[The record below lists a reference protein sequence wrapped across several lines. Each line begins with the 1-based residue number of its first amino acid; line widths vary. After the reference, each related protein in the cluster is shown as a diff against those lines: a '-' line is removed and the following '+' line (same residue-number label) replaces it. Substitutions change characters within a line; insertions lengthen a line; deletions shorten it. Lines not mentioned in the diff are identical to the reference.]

1 MILDVAFPVP
11 LRRTFYYAEPSGP
24 PIQPGTRVLAPF
36 GASRRVG
43 VAVGRLEEK
52 DADLTG
58 FAKLKTVEAAL
69 DPFPLLDPALMNFCR
84 WMAARWDA
92 PLGAALG
99 LFTVPGKDFP
109 LPEPASPEPAVLPPA
124 LPEGLDALAD
134 SLLDASA
141 PPGPALLAGL
151 RSGERDAFYANVLA
165 RASAGDA
172 IRHGVPAPSQA
183 LLLLP
188 DLALA
193 ASLIKRLREL
203 LPEGALTL
211 WHSRLT
217 PKQRREAWTG
227 AWSGRARIVV
237 GTRSA
242 LFLPFRNLAFALMD
256 SEEDDL
262 YKQEEQEPR
271 FHAREALLKLAE
283 LRGARAVLAG
293 LMPSVESRARASIGG
308 VHHAAWCT
316 GPLRLL
322 ERPALLSDP
331 PPPRVELVDLNAAP
345 GVISEPMLSGLRE
358 AVAAGGKALLVVN
371 RRGVS
376 LREIC
381 ARCGWTKRCRRC
393 EIPMATVPGPGGAGL
408 QFLCKGC
415 GIKEPFN
422 GVCPSCGG
430 RLFRDKGVGTQKLA
444 GAARRE
450 LPSVPV
456 HVFDGDLVRSSLNK
470 TMDALGEFAKPG
482 PAILVSTRL
491 ALRGHDF
498 PALALAGFA
507 DADYDLSPEDF
518 RSSEEVFRMFVAAAD
533 CLAPDGPRRLIIQT
547 RQPGHHAFER
557 ARQWD
562 PAAFAADE
570 EVSRRTFA
578 YPPFVYLLRVNF
590 SSFDRRA
597 LDAALDGMDARLEE
611 VCGPG
616 SQALGP
622 VERPPAQGRK
632 RLSAYFIVKLPPDS
646 LAGPAGDRIRAM
658 RLPAGVELGLEAD
671 PYTFR

>member
-11 LRRTFYYAEPSGP
+11 LRRTFYYAEPPGAP
-24 PIQPGTRVLAPF
+24 VEPGTRVLAPF
-36 GASRRVG
+36 GAGRRVG
-43 VAVGRLEEK
+43 VVVGRLEEK

-58 FAKLKTVEAAL
+58 FARLKTVEAAL
-69 DPFPLLDPALMNFCR
+69 DPFPLLGPQLMSFCR

-92 PLGAALG
+92 PLGSAIG

-109 LPEPASPEPAVLPPA
+109 LPPPEAGDKRGTPCGMVSRRHFPPPP
-124 LPEGLDALAD
+124 PEGLEALAD

-141 PPGPALLAGL
+141 PQGPVLLSGL
-151 RSGERDAFYANVLA
+151 ASRERAAFYANVLA
-165 RASAGDA
+165 RASAG
-172 IRHGVPAPSQA
+172 GQA

-193 ASLIKRLREL
+193 ASLIGRLREL
-203 LPEGALTL
+203 LPEGAVTL

-227 AWSGRARIVV
+227 AWSGRARIVA

-242 LFLPFRNLAFALMD
+242 LFLPFKNLAFALMD
-256 SEEDDL
+256 SEEDGL
-262 YKQEEQEPR
+262 YKQEEAEPR

-293 LMPSVESRARASIGG
+293 LMPSVESRARASAG
-308 VHHAAWCT
+308 A
-316 GPLRLL
+316 LRLL

-331 PPPRVELVDLNAAP
+331 PPPRVELVDLNATP
-345 GVISEPMLSGLRE
+345 GVISEPMLAGLRE

-393 EIPMATVPGPGGAGL
+393 EIPMATVPVHAGEGL

-415 GIKEPFN
+415 GVKEPFN

-470 TMDALGEFAKPG
+470 TMDALAEFAGPG
-482 PAILVSTRL
+482 PAILVGTRL

-533 CLAPDGPRRLIIQT
+533 CLDPAGPRRLVIQT
-547 RQPGHHAFER
+547 RQPGHHAFAR
-557 ARQWD
+557 ARRWD

-578 YPPFVYLLRVNF
+578 YPPFVCLLRVNF
-590 SSFDRRA
+590 SSLDRRA
-597 LDAALDGMDARLEE
+597 LDEALRDMDARLEE
-611 VCGPG
+611 ACGPG
-616 SQALGP
+616 AQALGP
-622 VERPPAQGRK
+622 VERTQAPGRK
-632 RLSAYFIVKLPPDS
+632 RLSAYFIVKMPPDS
-646 LAGPAGDRIRAM
+646 PAAPAGDRIRAL
-658 RLPAGVELGLEAD
+658 RLPAGVELELEAD

>member
-11 LRRTFYYAEPSGP
+11 LRRTFYYSEPPGAA
-24 PIQPGTRVLAPF
+24 IQPGTRVLAPF

-43 VAVGRLEEK
+43 VVVGRLEEK

-58 FAKLKTVEAAL
+58 FATLKTVEAAL
-69 DPFPLLDPALMNFCR
+69 DPFPLLGPETMAFCR

-92 PLGAALG
+92 PLGSAIG
-99 LFTVPGKDFP
+99 LFTVPGKDFS
-109 LPEPASPEPAVLPPA
+109 LPQPEDGGPGILPPPP
-124 LPEGLDALAD
+124 PEGLEALAD
-134 SLLDASA
+134 SLLDPSA
-141 PPGPALLAGL
+141 PPGPALVSGL

-165 RASAGDA
+165 RASAG
-172 IRHGVPAPSQA
+172 GQA

-193 ASLIKRLREL
+193 ASLIGRLREL
-203 LPEGALTL
+203 LPEGTVTL

-227 AWSGRARIVV
+227 AWSGRARIVA

-242 LFLPFRNLAFALMD
+242 LFLPFRDLSFALMD

-271 FHAREALLKLAE
+271 FHTRDALLKLAE

-293 LMPSVESRARASIGG
+293 LMPSVESRARASAG
-308 VHHAAWCT
+308 A
-316 GPLRLL
+316 LRLL
-322 ERPALLSDP
+322 ERPPLLSDP
-331 PPPRVELVDLNAAP
+331 PPPRVELVDLNATP
-345 GVISEPMLSGLRE
+345 GVISEPMLAGLRE

-381 ARCGWTKRCRRC
+381 AKCGWTKRCRRC
-393 EIPMATVPGPGGAGL
+393 EIPMATVPGPGGEGL

-456 HVFDGDLVRSSLNK
+456 HVFDGDMVRASLNK
-470 TMDALGEFAKPG
+470 TMDALEEFSRPG

-533 CLAPDGPRRLIIQT
+533 CLDPAGPRRLVIQT

-597 LDAALDGMDARLEE
+597 LDEALRDMDARLEE
-611 VCGPG
+611 ACGPG

-622 VERPPAQGRK
+622 VERPPAAGRK
-632 RLSAYFIVKLPPDS
+632 RLSAYFIVKMPPES
-646 LAGPAGDRIRAM
+646 LAGPAGDKVRGM

>member
-24 PIQPGTRVLAPF
+24 AIEPGTRVLAPF
-36 GASRRVG
+36 GAGRRVG
-43 VAVGRLEEK
+43 VVVGRLEEK
-52 DADLTG
+52 DADLSG
-58 FAKLKTVEAAL
+58 FARLKTVETAL
-69 DPFPLLDPALMNFCR
+69 DPFPLLDPALMSFCR

-109 LPEPASPEPAVLPPA
+109 LPSPAAPPAPPLPPPP
-124 LPEGLDALAD
+124 PEGLDALAD
-134 SLLDASA
+134 SLLDPSV
-141 PPGPALLAGL
+141 PPGPALLSGL
-151 RSGERDAFYANVLA
+151 SSRERPSFYAHVLA
-165 RASAGDA
+165 RASAG
-172 IRHGVPAPSQA
+172 GQA

-193 ASLIKRLREL
+193 ASLIKKLRGL
-203 LPEGALTL
+203 LPPDSIAL

-217 PKQRREAWTG
+217 PKQRREVWTG
-227 AWSGRARIVV
+227 AFSGSLRIVA

-242 LFLPFRNLAFALMD
+242 LFLPFRELSFALMD
-256 SEEDDL
+256 SEEDGL

-271 FHAREALLKLAE
+271 FHAREVLLKLAE

-293 LMPSVESRARASIGG
+293 LMPSVESRARASAG
-308 VHHAAWCT
+308 A
-316 GPLRLL
+316 LRLL

-331 PPPRVELVDLNAAP
+331 PPPRVELVDLNATP
-345 GVISEPMLSGLRE
+345 GVISEPMLAGLRG

-393 EIPMATVPGPGGAGL
+393 EIPMATVPGPGGEGL
-408 QFLCKGC
+408 RFLCKGC
-415 GIKEPFN
+415 GLKEPFD
-422 GVCPSCGG
+422 GVCPACGG

-444 GAARRE
+444 AAARRE

-456 HVFDGDLVRSSLNK
+456 HVFDGDLVRSSLNR
-470 TMDALGEFAKPG
+470 TMDALEEFARPG

-507 DADYDLSPEDF
+507 DADYDLSPGDF
-518 RSSEEVFRMFVAAAD
+518 RSSEEVFRMFVSAAD
-533 CLAPDGPRRLIIQT
+533 CLDPAGPRRLVIQT

-597 LDAALDGMDARLEE
+597 LDAALADMDARLKKT
-611 VCGPG
+611 CGPG

-622 VERPPAQGRK
+622 VERPPAAGRK
-632 RLSAYFIVKLPPDS
+632 RLSAYFVVKMPPDA
-646 LAGPAGDRIRAM
+646 LPGPAGDRIRAL
-658 RLPAGVELGLEAD
+658 RLPAGVEAELEAD

>member
-11 LRRTFYYAEPSGP
+11 LRRTFYYAEPPGP

-43 VAVGRLEEK
+43 VVVGRLEEK

-58 FAKLKTVEAAL
+58 FAQLKTVESAL
-69 DPFPLLDPALMNFCR
+69 DPVPLLDPALMTFCR
-84 WMAARWDA
+84 WIAARWDA
-92 PLGAALG
+92 PLGSAIG

-109 LPEPASPEPAVLPPA
+109 LPPPEAGGPGILPPPP
-124 LPEGLDALAD
+124 PEGLDALAD
-134 SLLDASA
+134 ALLDPAA

-151 RSGERDAFYANVLA
+151 ASRERAAFYANILA
-165 RASAGDA
+165 RASAG
-172 IRHGVPAPSQA
+172 GQA

-193 ASLIKRLREL
+193 ASLIKRLREM
-203 LPEGALTL
+203 LPEGAVTL

-227 AWSGRARIVV
+227 AWSGRARIVA

-242 LFLPFRNLAFALMD
+242 LFLPFRNLSFALMD

-271 FHAREALLKLAE
+271 FHTREALLKLAE
-283 LRGARAVLAG
+283 LRGARAVLSG
-293 LMPSVESRARASIGG
+293 LLPSVESRARAASGG
-308 VHHAAWCT
+308 AA
-316 GPLRLL
+316 GGLRLL

-331 PPPRVELVDLNAAP
+331 PPPKVELVDLNATP
-345 GVISEPMLSGLRE
+345 GVISEPMLAGLRE

-381 ARCGWTKRCRRC
+381 AKCGWTKRCRRC
-393 EIPMATVPGPGGAGL
+393 EIPMATVPGPGGEGL

-415 GIKEPFN
+415 GVKEPFN
-422 GVCPSCGG
+422 GVCPACGG

-456 HVFDGDLVRSSLNK
+456 HVFDGDLVRASLNK
-470 TMDALGEFAKPG
+470 TMDALAAFAEPG

-533 CLAPDGPRRLIIQT
+533 CLDPAGPRRLIIQT

-597 LDAALDGMDARLEE
+597 LDAALADMDARLEE
-611 VCGPG
+611 ACGPG

-622 VERPPAQGRK
+622 VERPPAAGRK
-632 RLSAYFIVKLPPDS
+632 RLSAYFIVKMPPDS
-646 LAGPAGDRIRAM
+646 LAGPAGDKIRAL
-658 RLPAGVELGLEAD
+658 RLPPGVELALEAD

>member
-11 LRRTFYYAEPSGP
+11 LRRTFYYAEPPGAAIP
-24 PIQPGTRVLAPF
+24 PGTRVLAPF

-43 VAVGRLEEK
+43 VVVGRLEEK

-58 FAKLKTVEAAL
+58 FATLKTVEAAL
-69 DPFPLLDPALMNFCR
+69 DPFPLLGPETMAFCR

-92 PLGAALG
+92 PLGSALG

-109 LPEPASPEPAVLPPA
+109 LPSPYDGGEGILPPPP
-124 LPEGLDALAD
+124 PEGLDALAD
-134 SLLDASA
+134 SLLDPAA
-141 PPGPALLAGL
+141 PPAPALIAGL
-151 RSGERDAFYANVLA
+151 RSGERDAFYAHVLA
-165 RASAGDA
+165 RASAG
-172 IRHGVPAPSQA
+172 GQA

-193 ASLIKRLREL
+193 ASLIGRLREL
-203 LPEGALTL
+203 LPEGAITL

-227 AWSGRARIVV
+227 AWSGRARIVA

-242 LFLPFRNLAFALMD
+242 LFLPFRNLSFALMD

-271 FHAREALLKLAE
+271 FHTRDALLKLAE
-283 LRGARAVLAG
+283 LRGARAALAG
-293 LMPSVESRARASIGG
+293 LFPSVESRARASIGG
-308 VHHAAWCT
+308 
-316 GPLRLL
+316 LRLL

-331 PPPRVELVDLNAAP
+331 PPPRVELVDLNATP

-381 ARCGWTKRCRRC
+381 AKCGWTKRCRRC
-393 EIPMATVPGPGGAGL
+393 EIPMATVPGPGGEGL

-415 GIKEPFN
+415 GVKEPFN
-422 GVCPSCGG
+422 GVCPACGG

-456 HVFDGDLVRSSLNK
+456 HVFDGDLVRASLNK
-470 TMDALGEFAKPG
+470 TMDALAEFARPG

-533 CLAPDGPRRLIIQT
+533 CLDPAGPRRLVIQT

-597 LDAALDGMDARLEE
+597 LDEALRDMDARLEE
-611 VCGPG
+611 ACGPG

-622 VERPPAQGRK
+622 VERPPAAGRK
-632 RLSAYFIVKLPPDS
+632 RLSAYFIVKMPPDS
-646 LAGPAGDRIRAM
+646 LAGPAADKVRAM
-658 RLPAGVELGLEAD
+658 RLPGGVELQLEAD